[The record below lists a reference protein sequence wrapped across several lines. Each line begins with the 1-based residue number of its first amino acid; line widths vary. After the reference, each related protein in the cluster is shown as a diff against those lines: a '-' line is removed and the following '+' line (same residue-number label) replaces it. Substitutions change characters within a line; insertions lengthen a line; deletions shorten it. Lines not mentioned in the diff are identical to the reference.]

1 MPHEWRRTAARV
13 LEAARLRRPD
23 ALNRMSKETSAAL
36 QVALASFDDAV
47 AEGDIE
53 AANLAWANSEKVR
66 ADARAHALRSL
77 SEMAAVAD
85 GAARESDT
93 ALLG

>member
-1 MPHEWRRTAARV
+1 METTAARV

-66 ADARAHALRSL
+66 ADARAQALMSL